1 MKWSLVPILLAC
13 FAVANASPTATQHL
27 PKWAVKLNC
36 KGWSDCYAVNNGSYG
51 NRNNAKTFT
60 TQHEALQFVKTF
72 TKSLLQL
79 DPQVVEIHLARN

>member
-1 MKWSLVPILLAC
+1 MKWSLIPLLLLC
-13 FAVANASPTATQHL
+13 FSGAIAGPKATQPL

-51 NRNNAKTFT
+51 NRDKAKKFT

-72 TKSLLQL
+72 TTSLQRLN
-79 DPQVVEIHLARN
+79 PQVVEIHLARN